1 MGRVLVG
8 FTHLVYVPLLCG
20 SCQTLPCPLTLA
32 LISARTSSQLAAA
45 TVLILMPHAT
55 PKETGVEGQTP
66 SKEELDPF
74 KALAKPWKV
83 VTPATPRVSMPLR
96 VLPGLCGGRGE
107 TQLLRHFVFIGD
119 QHSGIVRLFEVV

>member
-1 MGRVLVG
+1 MGRVSIG
-8 FTHLVYVPLLCG
+8 FTHFVYVPLLCG

-55 PKETGVEGQTP
+55 PNETGVEGQTP

-74 KALAKPWKV
+74 EAFPQPWKAV
-83 VTPATPRVSMPLR
+83 PPATPRASI
-96 VLPGLCGGRGE
+96 LP
-107 TQLLRHFVFIGD
+107 
-119 QHSGIVRLFEVV
+119 